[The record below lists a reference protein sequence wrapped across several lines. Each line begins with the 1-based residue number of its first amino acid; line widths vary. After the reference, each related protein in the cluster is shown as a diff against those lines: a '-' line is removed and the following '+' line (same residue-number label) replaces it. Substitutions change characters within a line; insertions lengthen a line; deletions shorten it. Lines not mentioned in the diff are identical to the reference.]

1 MELDITYTDGSRATD
16 TLIVTKKLGNGKLF
30 VYEVYSPT
38 RKTNYALKL
47 FPKTKFGVKQ
57 YSKEKLMFPLQ
68 HPNIIKR
75 IPIACE
81 DPTFYPLLT
90 EFAKNGDFFELVTGG
105 YLSGEVLVRTYFHQL
120 IEGLEYIHSQ
130 GIAHLDLKLEN
141 LMLGEDFKLKIID
154 FDQAQS
160 LKDKLISSGGT
171 ICYRAPEVIEG
182 TCTDLAAADV
192 YTAGII
198 LFTFMAKQFPFAE
211 KEQDP
216 THTDINC
223 YSTFVHNNKLFWLG
237 KIRRKNKM
245 NSKASFTKDYIEL
258 LNGMWNVDPDMRF
271 TLKQIKASKWY
282 QGPVLDENMLKIQMK
297 MILDTFKGNN

>member
-1 MELDITYTDGSRATD
+1 MELDITYTDGSRAFD
-16 TLIVTKKLGNGKLF
+16 TLTVTKKLGNGKLF
-30 VYEVYSPT
+30 VYEVYSPN

-57 YSKEKLMFPLQ
+57 YNKEKLMFPLQ

-141 LMLGEDFKLKIID
+141 LMLGEDFKLNPFPLALTKN
-154 FDQAQS
+154 FE
-160 LKDKLISSGGT
+160 LKK
-171 ICYRAPEVIEG
+171 
-182 TCTDLAAADV
+182 
-192 YTAGII
+192 
-198 LFTFMAKQFPFAE
+198 TFF
-211 KEQDP
+211 
-216 THTDINC
+216 
-223 YSTFVHNNKLFWLG
+223 
-237 KIRRKNKM
+237 
-245 NSKASFTKDYIEL
+245 
-258 LNGMWNVDPDMRF
+258 
-271 TLKQIKASKWY
+271 
-282 QGPVLDENMLKIQMK
+282 
-297 MILDTFKGNN
+297 